1 MSSRASII
9 RARLEDCPALAGRV
23 LAFVGLGANLDS
35 RAGSPEA
42 TLQRAMASLAA
53 LSELPVL
60 VSSIWET
67 TPLDCPP
74 DSPRFF
80 NAVAALVPGER
91 SPEALLQS
99 LQQIENSLGRV
110 RSGVRNAPRTLDLDL
125 LSYGE
130 LIQNTPVLT
139 LPHPRMHER
148 QFVLSPLLEIAPD
161 FVVPGKGTA
170 RQWQEKTGFQGA
182 ISPINSGFSL

>member
-9 RARLEDCPALAGRV
+9 KARLEDCPALAGKV

-35 RAGSPEA
+35 RAGTA
-42 TLQRAMASLAA
+42 QASLHSAMESLVA
-53 LSELPVL
+53 LSECPVL

-80 NAVAALVPGER
+80 NAVAVLVPGER
-91 SPEALLQS
+91 SPAELLQA

-110 RSGVRNAPRTLDLDL
+110 RVGLRNAPRTLDLDL
-125 LSYGE
+125 LSYGDV
-130 LIQNTPVLT
+130 IQSSPVLT

-148 QFVLSPLLEIAPD
+148 QFVLTPLLEIAPA
-161 FVVPGKGTA
+161 FVVPGKGEA
-170 RQWQEKTGFQGA
+170 RQWQEKIGFQGP
-182 ISPINSGFSL
+182 IFPINSGPSL